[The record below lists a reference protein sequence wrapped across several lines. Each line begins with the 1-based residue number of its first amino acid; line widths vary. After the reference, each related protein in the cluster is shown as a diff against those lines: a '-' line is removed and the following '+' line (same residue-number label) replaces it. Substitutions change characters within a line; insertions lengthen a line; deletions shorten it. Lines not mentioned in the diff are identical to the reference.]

1 MTTDGRVAFPY
12 ARLVAEPPASDADR
26 GERWTQAA
34 RAVGEAADELRRL
47 HRLLAGHWRAGSGQQ
62 ETDEILRR
70 VIRQLDEA
78 HDAYILIAGAVTG
91 RELDLTQARRLAL
104 GAVAEARL
112 AGLVV
117 TSDGEVVP
125 PSDPGTAPMAVRAT
139 AGRLTARIAD
149 AKAQAAAAEQRATEE
164 LAGLPPPHPR

>member
-1 MTTDGRVAFPY
+1 MTTDGRAAFPY
-12 ARLVAEPPASDADR
+12 ARLVAERPGGDAGR

-34 RAVGEAADELRRL
+34 RAVGEAADEIRRL

-78 HDAYILIAGAVTG
+78 HDSYTRIADAVAG
-91 RELDLTQARRLAL
+91 REHALNEARQLAL
-104 GAVAEARL
+104 EAGTGARL

-117 TSDGEVVP
+117 TSDGEVVL
-125 PSDPGTAPMAVRAT
+125 PSNSRTAPMAVRAT
-139 AGRLTARIAD
+139 AGLMTARIAD
-149 AKAQAAAAEQRATEE
+149 AKAQAAAAEQRALEE
-164 LAGLPPPHPR
+164 LAGLPLPHPR